1 MLKLKNPWLQM
12 ASVQYHNVLLLS
24 VGLPTYFF
32 AADSDALTFQIN
44 VFVKIAGLLQ
54 SLVVY
59 LVHLIFMTIVIGFC
73 CYQVVQ

>member
-1 MLKLKNPWLQM
+1 MLKLKNPWFQM
-12 ASVQYHNVLLLS
+12 ASVQYHNVLFLS

-32 AADSDALTFQIN
+32 AADSDALTFQKN